1 MNAVAE
7 IEVKGWCPGA
17 LRPMETGD
25 GLIVRVRPR
34 CGAFTLD
41 QARALAGF
49 AVRFGNGHLDL
60 TRRANLQLRGVRD
73 RALAELQ
80 NALDAVG
87 LLDPDPETEAVRNVM
102 VAPLAGIDPAEA
114 FDVRPIAR
122 ELEERCVRGLP
133 PKFGMLVD
141 GGGTVSIA
149 GERAD
154 IALCAVGTRVA
165 LGIDTPSGTRWL
177 GIVGQEEAAPAAIA
191 LAQAFLES
199 GARGR
204 MRHLAS
210 VEVPVQPQPLERA
223 PAGSRRAV
231 GLLPGAAGV
240 AAPFGQLEAEQ
251 LHGLVGLAEEAGATS
266 LRLSPWRTL
275 YIEAGEPGPVLDG
288 ARALGLIVH
297 ADDPLLRVDACPGKP
312 CCRSS
317 SVETRS
323 YARRL
328 AERGL
333 QGTLHVSG
341 CAKGCA
347 RSAPADL
354 VLVGEE
360 GRFGMVHN
368 GTTRDRPE
376 RWLGPDEL

>member
-7 IEVKGWCPGA
+7 IEIKGWCPGA

-41 QARALAGF
+41 QARALAGL
-49 AVRFGNGHLDL
+49 ATRFGNGHMDL

-80 NALDAVG
+80 NALDTVG

-154 IALCAVGTRVA
+154 IALCAAGAHMA
-165 LGIDTPSGTRWL
+165 LGIDTPAGTRWL
-177 GIVGQEEAAPAAIA
+177 GAVGRDEAAPTAVA
-191 LAQAFLES
+191 LARAFLKS
-199 GARGR
+199 GVRGR
-204 MRHLAS
+204 MRDLVS
-210 VEVPVQPQPLERA
+210 LEPPVRLQPLDRA
-223 PAGSRRAV
+223 PAGSGRAV
-231 GLLPGAAGV
+231 GLLTGAVGI
-240 AAPFGQLEAEQ
+240 AAPFGQLEAQQ
-251 LHGLVGLAEEAGATS
+251 LHDLVGLAEGAGATA

-275 YIEAGEPGPVLDG
+275 YIGASDPRPVLEG
-288 ARALGLIVH
+288 ARAIGLIVH
-297 ADDPLLRVDACPGKP
+297 AEDPLLRVDACPGRP
-312 CCRSS
+312 YCRSS
-317 SVETRS
+317 SVDTRHH
-323 YARRL
+323 ARRL
-328 AERGL
+328 AEHGL

-347 RSAPADL
+347 RSVPADL
-354 VLVGEE
+354 VLVGDE
-360 GRFGMVHN
+360 GRYGVIHT
-368 GTTRDRPE
+368 GTTRDQPE
-376 RWLGPDEL
+376 RWVRPDEL